1 MTVHV
6 LMMIIILTIGH
17 CVQVEANLQEKET
30 YRKELTLAKEKVEHE
45 NDENGDV
52 GNGDVSDEYDTCK
65 GEGGQ

>member
-30 YRKELTLAKEKVEHE
+30 YRKELTLAKEKVDNE
-45 NDENGDV
+45 NGQNGDPGNGDV
-52 GNGDVSDEYDTCK
+52 GDEYDTCK
-65 GEGGQ
+65 SDI